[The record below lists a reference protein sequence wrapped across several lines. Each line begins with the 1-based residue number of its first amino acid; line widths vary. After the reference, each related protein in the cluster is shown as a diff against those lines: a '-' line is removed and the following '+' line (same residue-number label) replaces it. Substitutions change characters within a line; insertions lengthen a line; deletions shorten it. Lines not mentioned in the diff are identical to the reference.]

1 MIYHRST
8 VQSTDSFF
16 VSRQDHDYLLKH
28 HQKFLLHLF
37 ETYESRWNVGGV
49 VFKDVEVK
57 DNAKLQRYLSSP
69 QRAKF
74 LQQEGVLI

>member
-37 ETYESRWNVGGV
+37 EHYESRWNIDGV
-49 VFKDVEVK
+49 VFKDVIIK
-57 DNAKLQRYLSSP
+57 DNAKLQKYLSSP
-69 QRAKF
+69 QRVKH
-74 LQQEGVLI
+74 LQKEGVLI